1 MVQTKEFFEK
11 MLAELE
17 GQLQKVNEEL
27 KTSPSGSVVRVKRG
41 NRYSFFQVEK
51 HEGKRIRKSITNNS
65 TLINALARKAYL
77 TAEIKLLRRDIS
89 ALKQFYCIYEEPTYD
104 RIISMLPERML
115 RYQLTPL
122 PAEDWSAQEYP
133 QSTYMPESKIH
144 TTTRGLKVRSKSELL
159 IAEKLYAHSIPFRY
173 EQVLSVNGIQFA
185 PDFTIKTE
193 SGKLI
198 YWEHCGL
205 TNNKE
210 YMEKHRWKLSV
221 YEEADIV
228 PWDNLIITYDD
239 KYGILNLSIIES
251 EISNKIKV

>member
-1 MVQTKEFFEK
+1 M
-11 MLAELE
+11 
-17 GQLQKVNEEL
+17 
-27 KTSPSGSVVRVKRG
+27 
-41 NRYSFFQVEK
+41 
-51 HEGKRIRKSITNNS
+51 
-65 TLINALARKAYL
+65 ARKTYL
-77 TAEIKLLRRDIS
+77 AAEIKLLERDIC
-89 ALKQFYCIYEEPTYD
+89 ALSQFCRVYEEPTYD
-104 RIISMLPERML
+104 KIISMLPERML
-115 RYQLTPL
+115 RYQLTPP

-221 YEEADIV
+221 YEEAGIV